1 MASLCQVLHF
11 GLSISY
17 ALFLGFEFLSCF
29 HFIRKLVLLENV
41 DLGYNGLRPRIL
53 SPLSYG
59 LACKKILLYMS
70 WKLISISVVIRISPY
85 LEHWVKLGK

>member
-11 GLSISY
+11 GLSFSY
-17 ALFLGFEFLSCF
+17 ALFLGFELLSCF

-41 DLGYNGLRPRIL
+41 VLRPRIF

-59 LACKKILLYMS
+59 HACKKILLYMS
-70 WKLISISVVIRISPY
+70 WKLISISVVIRISQY
-85 LEHWVKLGK
+85 LEHWVKLTK